1 MGAKYDLHSGGQG
14 EYSRIFSPQNYNFF
28 QKVNK
33 LNAYNK
39 AFHPILGLYEAW
51 LLRAHSTHF
60 SKLTH
65 STHFSVINARM
76 KSAFIQFLVE
86 LSIDIPLLLIRH
98 NLPC

>member
-1 MGAKYDLHSGGQG
+1 MGRKLWSYFFELGFQLLAT
-14 EYSRIFSPQNYNFF
+14 PQKPRKITF
-28 QKVNK
+28 
-33 LNAYNK
+33 
-39 AFHPILGLYEAW
+39 LGF

>member
-1 MGAKYDLHSGGQG
+1 M
-14 EYSRIFSPQNYNFF
+14 F
-28 QKVNK
+28 QKKIPKKNS
-33 LNAYNK
+33 
-39 AFHPILGLYEAW
+39 W

-65 STHFSVINARM
+65 STHLSVINARM
-76 KSAFIQFLVE
+76 KSVFIQFLVE

>member
-1 MGAKYDLHSGGQG
+1 M
-14 EYSRIFSPQNYNFF
+14 NF
-28 QKVNK
+28 
-33 LNAYNK
+33 LNPGSMRGPK
-39 AFHPILGLYEAW
+39 SW